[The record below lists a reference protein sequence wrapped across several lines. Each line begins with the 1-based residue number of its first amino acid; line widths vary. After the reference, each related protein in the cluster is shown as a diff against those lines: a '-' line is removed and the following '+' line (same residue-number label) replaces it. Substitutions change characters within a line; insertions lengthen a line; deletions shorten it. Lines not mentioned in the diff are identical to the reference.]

1 MYGIVD
7 YSGKGSEQKSSSG
20 GGPVPFQL
28 NFISDAN
35 FKLVRNSII
44 YHFSD
49 NAFYSQVYNTKLLK
63 PFFSVDASDT
73 LLFLVKNVKKRNNI
87 SVKRITRMNDYLNN
101 LSDQLAVK
109 GIRLNFMPVVDT
121 YNLYSICVIN
131 RKYPE
136 SFFFGEFRKLPKRY
150 CFVDTKALLREELA
164 WGGKDVFYAND
175 THWSWRAP
183 ELISDRVR
191 FDR

>member
-1 MYGIVD
+1 VNYNGYRDWIKPEYVLIECSGKARLNDMPETIDFSRGISEKELEMYDIVD

-49 NAFYSQVYNTKLLK
+49 NAFYSQVYNTKLVK

-73 LLFLVKNVKKRNNI
+73 LLFLDKTLKNVII
-87 SVKRITRMNDYLNN
+87 SK
-101 LSDQLAVK
+101 
-109 GIRLNFMPVVDT
+109 
-121 YNLYSICVIN
+121 
-131 RKYPE
+131 
-136 SFFFGEFRKLPKRY
+136 
-150 CFVDTKALLREELA
+150 LRESQ
-164 WGGKDVFYAND
+164 G
-175 THWSWRAP
+175 
-183 ELISDRVR
+183 
-191 FDR
+191 